1 MTSQQRSYIAGLI
14 DGDGSIMLQLKP
26 QKNMKMLFR
35 VKVVVIIYQDS
46 RYHQQLC
53 QLQEWIGGGYV
64 YHRNDR
70 ISELR
75 IEGFSQVE
83 KLLLQLKKYI
93 RFKTNQVELM
103 LQALTILKKKYSV
116 EEFLEI
122 CVLSDQIA
130 ANNYSSKLRKYT
142 SIYVRSELEKHFL
155 VPVTTGF
162 SHQCGERWR
171 WLTTVWFSITRQ
183 APEVLA

>member
-35 VKVVVIIYQDS
+35 VKAVIIIYQDS
-46 RYHQQLC
+46 RYHHQLC

-75 IEGFSQVE
+75 VEGFSQVE
-83 KLLLQLKKYI
+83 KLLLQLKKFI
-93 RFKTNQVELM
+93 RFKSKQVELM
-103 LQALTILKKKYSV
+103 LQALSVLKRKYTV
-116 EEFLEI
+116 EDFLEI

-142 SIYVRSELEKHFL
+142 SNYVRSELEKHFL
-155 VPVTTGF
+155 VPVTTG
-162 SHQCGERWR
+162 SLNQNG
-171 WLTTVWFSITRQ
+171 LG
-183 APEVLA
+183 